1 MHLGL
6 MEAKQPEKKAANP
19 QPLPP
24 SSSSNLMQILNGPPL
39 KTPADKTSKAAAAAA
54 GSAAAAKGP
63 SLGKVPLV
71 GSSSTAAVT
80 STVTTPSIAHAQSSN
95 RHLFQNSSGSSA
107 IPLTFNNSI
116 AEVLAAA
123 QKSKEMQA
131 SKAAAAAAKLPKPDV
146 TITSKQQQQVNSGS
160 SKFPDKLHQ
169 RLTSPQKSFHEPGLA
184 AASNINSGMGTAAS
198 SSPLT
203 DMSKL
208 LLTQAPVVPP
218 HLVAQNS
225 SLPNIPSAATG
236 RATATVTSASTSRPF
251 PPPAATS
258 TAAAA
263 KPRSLN
269 NVLDRLNK
277 GTPSAA
283 ATTASSI
290 YPQLSPLAAQ
300 HYIQQ
305 QQQQQSVSASQKAS
319 YAAAAAAARKSPG
332 QPQKPTASVADAGS
346 SIAQAQVAAL
356 AQQAAMSPELGL
368 LLGLRSGLTPSVSE
382 APAAPWGS
390 TARASQQA
398 AQLAQSAQAAQA
410 AQQAQQAQAAQAAQ
424 TALLMAG
431 AGHLPGINPVAAAAA
446 MQELMKI
453 SMSQMGGGSPSAAQL
468 SAAAAAAAEQAANHQ
483 KSIQSLRLRAP
494 PPLTHM
500 GRHGGA
506 GGGSAGPSGP
516 SNSNTPK

>member
-19 QPLPP
+19 QPPP

-39 KTPADKTSKAAAAAA
+39 KTPADKTSKAAAA
-54 GSAAAAKGP
+54 SAAAAKGP

-71 GSSSTAAVT
+71 GSSSTAAAVT

-305 QQQQQSVSASQKAS
+305 QQQSVSASQKAS
-319 YAAAAAAARKSPG
+319 YAAAAAARKSPG

-398 AQLAQSAQAAQA
+398 AQLAQSAQAAQV